1 MQWNKLSFE
10 VKSSSADL
18 AIFDFPPWFSV
29 PFSKDCNKFAVTIP
43 LVYFSS
49 CNTI

>member
-10 VKSSSADL
+10 IKFFSVDF

-29 PFSKDCNKFAVTIP
+29 PFSKDCDRFAITV
-43 LVYFSS
+43 L
-49 CNTI
+49 